1 MGKEIERK
9 FLVRS
14 DIDTSFASDCKH
26 IIQSYISVTPE
37 ATVRVR
43 ISDNDAYITIKGKNT
58 GATRNEWEYAIPV
71 EEAMQMIEECAQTP
85 VIDKTRYILG
95 RWEIDIFHRSLSGL
109 RLAEIEL
116 KDENELI
123 ELPSFIE
130 KEVTG
135 DERYYNSVL
144 VIKGLP
150 S

>member
-14 DIDTSFASDCKH
+14 DFDTSSASECHH

-43 ISDNDAYITIKGKNT
+43 IADNDACITIKGKNN
-58 GATRNEWEYAIPV
+58 GATRSEWEYPIPIDD
-71 EEAMQMIEECAQTP
+71 ATHMIEECAQTP
-85 VIDKTRYILG
+85 VIDKTRYIID
-95 RWEIDIFHRSLSGL
+95 RWEIDIFHRSLDGL

-116 KDENELI
+116 KDEKEPI
-123 ELPSFIE
+123 EIPSFIE

-135 DERYYNSVL
+135 DTRYYNSVL
-144 VIKGLP
+144 AINGLP